1 MIRTSIYLVPR
12 WIVSALALAFVTGC
26 SHPAAIFESAAEPAH
41 LDQLLKQVSYDEPI
55 EPSTDSFMT
64 AEATP
69 FALDRDPAA
78 IDYWDLGLDQAIQ
91 MALANST
98 VLRDLGFR
106 IIQAPNLVPT
116 IYGPSIQATD
126 PRFGEEAALSAFDAQ
141 LGTRA
146 FFEKNDRVLN
156 NTLLGG
162 GTNFFLQDLWRVETG
177 VRKKAATGTSFAL
190 RHNIEDD
197 LNNSPS
203 NIFGTAGLIDAHAW
217 TWNVEAEIRQPLLQ
231 GAGVD
236 FNRIAGP
243 NATPGVNDGVLI
255 ARVNT
260 QVSAGDFQLALRD
273 YLSNVENAYW
283 ELVFAY
289 RDLEVKKNARD
300 RSLETWRTLKQ
311 LLDQHAR
318 DVTIDQ
324 VAQAAEQYFR
334 YTQEV
339 ETALSGRLTEG
350 TRDFNGS
357 TGGTFQGVGGV
368 YVAERRLRLIMGV
381 PINDGRLIRPTTEPV
396 AADVMIP
403 WEELATT
410 SLSLR
415 TELVQ
420 QRLRIKRR
428 AMELTAS
435 QNFLKPN
442 LDVVGRYRRR
452 GFGDHLYNSDFT
464 IPVPLQDVD
473 AGTNEWQIGA
483 ELNMPIGFR
492 QAHAGVR
499 NAQLALAR
507 ERALLEEMERQ
518 IIHDVSNATAEKTR
532 TYQLVQTT
540 YNRRASALQQY
551 RVLSSE
557 AVRET
562 ARGPR
567 IDFNILL
574 DSERRLADAE
584 LDYYRALVGY
594 AVSLKNVY
602 LEMGT
607 LMKYC
612 NVQFTDGEVASAPQ
626 AELRPVPRD
635 DSRAAP
641 N

>member
-1 MIRTSIYLVPR
+1 MLA
-12 WIVSALALAFVTGC
+12 IVAGC
-26 SHPAAIFESAAEPAH
+26 SQQTAFFDSAAVNEDINKLIQQVNYDESIEPAPV
-41 LDQLLKQVSYDEPI
+41 DCAMADPV
-55 EPSTDSFMT
+55 
-64 AEATP
+64 P

-78 IDYWDLGLDQAIQ
+78 IEYWDLGLDQAIQ
-91 MALANST
+91 MALSNST
-98 VLRDLGFR
+98 VLRDLGAR

-141 LGTRA
+141 FGTRA

-162 GTNFFLQDLWRVETG
+162 GTNFFLQDLWRIETG
-177 VRKKAATGTSFAL
+177 LTKKAATGTSFAL
-190 RHNIEDD
+190 RHNVEDD
-197 LNNSPS
+197 FNNSPS
-203 NIFGTAGLIDAHAW
+203 NIFGSDALINAHAW

-231 GAGVD
+231 GAGVE

-243 NATPGVNDGVLI
+243 NATPGINDGVLI

-260 QVSAGDFQLALRD
+260 QLSAGDFQLALRD

-289 RDLEVKKNARD
+289 RDLEVKKTARD
-300 RSLETWRTLKQ
+300 RSYDTWNKLKTLLESGTP
-311 LLDQHAR
+311 

-339 ETALSGRLTEG
+339 ETALSGRLLDG

-357 TGGTFQGVGGV
+357 TGGTFQGLGGV
-368 YVAERRLRLIMGV
+368 YVAERRLRLIIGA

-403 WEELATT
+403 WNELAST
-410 SLSLR
+410 SLSRR

-428 AMELTAS
+428 SMELTAS
-435 QNFLKPN
+435 RNFIKPN

-452 GFGDHLYNSDFT
+452 GFGDQLYNPDFT
-464 IPVPLQDVD
+464 IPVGMDLQSVD

-483 ELNMPIGFR
+483 EFNMPIGFR
-492 QAHAGVR
+492 QGHADVR

-507 ERALLEEMERQ
+507 ERAVLEELERQ
-518 IIHDVSNATAEKTR
+518 IIHDVSNAAAEKTR
-532 TYQLVQTT
+532 TFQLVQTT
-540 YNRRASALQQY
+540 YNRRSSALKQY
-551 RVLSSE
+551 TTLRDENVVATRKNL
-557 AVRET
+557 
-562 ARGPR
+562 
-567 IDFNILL
+567 DFNILL

-584 LDYYRALVGY
+584 LDYHRAVVGY
-594 AVSLKNVY
+594 AVALKNVY

-612 NVQFTDGEVASAPQ
+612 NVQFTDDNAQPTPREYVQPAPQ
-626 AELRPVPRD
+626 E
-635 DSRAAP
+635 